1 MSKEASVEKTFV
13 SRQPIYDS
21 TVQVHAYELVSQPRQ
36 RNPLPTVDELETL
49 RADLG
54 TFTDVGLDQ
63 IVGAQQAFVGVRREA
78 VLAGHCEFLSK
89 HRVVLKVLDD
99 IVSDPALRVGLEKL
113 ASKGYRIAVPNPTAE
128 PLNGSHRSIADIV
141 RVDIRDLRE
150 DEFEQHVDALSRLS
164 VKVLAEHVSTYEQF
178 ELCKKHKFDMFQG
191 YFFCEPRGRSTPI
204 PVNRLAAIRL
214 LGKLQNPDL
223 SLNELEETISSD
235 LALSYKLLR
244 FANSA
249 FIGMNRA
256 VESIN
261 HAAKMVGIDR
271 IRVWASL
278 LMFAKMED
286 KPRELMIM
294 AIVRAAMC
302 ERLAVAA
309 DAGPRE
315 TFFTVGLLSV
325 LDALMDRPMEEASEQ
340 LPLASDIRLALT
352 QWEGS
357 SGEAL
362 RCTLAYERGEWD
374 QVHYEDVP
382 PMTIRSHYLDS
393 LGWARRISEG
403 LNI

>member
-63 IVGAQQAFVGVRREA
+63 IVGVQQAFVGVRREA

-223 SLNELEETISSD
+223 SLNELERQSVVIS
-235 LALSYKLLR
+235 
-244 FANSA
+244 
-249 FIGMNRA
+249 
-256 VESIN
+256 
-261 HAAKMVGIDR
+261 
-271 IRVWASL
+271 
-278 LMFAKMED
+278 
-286 KPRELMIM
+286 
-294 AIVRAAMC
+294 
-302 ERLAVAA
+302 RLAISCSVSPT
-309 DAGPRE
+309 PRS
-315 TFFTVGLLSV
+315 SV
-325 LDALMDRPMEEASEQ
+325 
-340 LPLASDIRLALT
+340 
-352 QWEGS
+352 
-357 SGEAL
+357 
-362 RCTLAYERGEWD
+362 
-374 QVHYEDVP
+374 
-382 PMTIRSHYLDS
+382 
-393 LGWARRISEG
+393 
-403 LNI
+403 

>member
-1 MSKEASVEKTFV
+1 MGAK
-13 SRQPIYDS
+13 
-21 TVQVHAYELVSQPRQ
+21 QV
-36 RNPLPTVDELETL
+36 
-49 RADLG
+49 
-54 TFTDVGLDQ
+54 
-63 IVGAQQAFVGVRREA
+63 FVGVRREA
-78 VLAGHCEFLSK
+78 ILAGYCESLSK
-89 HRVVLKVLDD
+89 QRVVLKVLDD
-99 IVSDPALRVGLEKL
+99 IVSDSALQVGLEKL
-113 ASKGYRIAVPNPTAE
+113 ASQGYRIVLPNPTAE
-128 PLNGSHRSIADIV
+128 PLNGNHRSIADIV

-150 DEFEQHVDALSRLS
+150 DELARHVDALSRLS
-164 VKVLAEHVSTYEQF
+164 VQVLAEHVSTYEQF

-191 YFFCEPRGRSTPI
+191 YCFCEPRGESTEI

-214 LGKLQNPDL
+214 LGKLQNPDI

-249 FIGMNRA
+249 FIGMNRT
-256 VESIN
+256 VDSID
-261 HAAKMVGIDR
+261 HAAKMVGYDR

-286 KPRELMIM
+286 KPRELMIV

-309 DAGPRE
+309 DVGPRE
-315 TFFTVGLLSV
+315 SFFTVGLLSV
-325 LDALMDRPMEEASEQ
+325 LDALVDRPMEEALEQ

-357 SGEAL
+357 SGEVL
-362 RCTLAYERGEWD
+362 RCVLAYERGAWD
-374 QVHYEDVP
+374 QVHYGDVP
-382 PMTIRSHYLDS
+382 PMTIRRHYWDP